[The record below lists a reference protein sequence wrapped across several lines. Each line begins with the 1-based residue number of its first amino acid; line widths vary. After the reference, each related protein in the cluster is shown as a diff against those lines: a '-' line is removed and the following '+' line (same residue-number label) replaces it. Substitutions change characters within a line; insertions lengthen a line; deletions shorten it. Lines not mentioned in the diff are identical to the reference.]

1 MAEGSRSG
9 SRGLPLVLIVLA
21 LMDLRMEIMLLLDHF
36 TFTSLLYG
44 VRHHALAVMVL
55 LATPSLWRRYR

>member
-9 SRGLPLVLIVLA
+9 SRGLPLLLIVLA
-21 LMDLRMEIMLLLDHF
+21 LVDLRVELLLLLDHF
-36 TFTSLLYG
+36 TLTSLWYG

-55 LATPSLWRRYR
+55 LSAPSLWRRYR

>member
-55 LATPSLWRRYR
+55 LSAPSLWRRYR

>member
-55 LATPSLWRRYR
+55 LAAPSLWRRYR

>member
-9 SRGLPLVLIVLA
+9 SRGLPLVLILLA

-55 LATPSLWRRYR
+55 LAAPSLWRRYR